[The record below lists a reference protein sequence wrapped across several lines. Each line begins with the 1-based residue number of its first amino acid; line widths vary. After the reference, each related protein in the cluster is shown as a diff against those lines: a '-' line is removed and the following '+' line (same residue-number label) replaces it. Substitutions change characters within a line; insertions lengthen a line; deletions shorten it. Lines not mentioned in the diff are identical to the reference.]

1 MDLSLSGLF
10 ALAQFTLRRPRD
22 SARELLAMGLPEAGR
37 WIGFLVVVLGSAI
50 GTHLTIALMP
60 AEQRAV
66 LQAMFTSPVQT
77 ALMQA
82 AVWLAITALITWGG
96 KMRGG
101 RGTFRDALL
110 LIAWLQFILLCVQA
124 LQLLLGLALPPA
136 AELVGLIGLLLLV
149 WLLTNFTAVLH
160 GFTSLWTVFLGLVIG
175 AVVLMFALA
184 FVLALVVGA
193 PVPGG

>member
-1 MDLSLSGLF
+1 
-10 ALAQFTLRRPRD
+10 
-22 SARELLAMGLPEAGR
+22 
-37 WIGFLVVVLGSAI
+37 
-50 GTHLTIALMP
+50 
-60 AEQRAV
+60 
-66 LQAMFTSPVQT
+66 
-77 ALMQA
+77 
-82 AVWLAITALITWGG
+82 
-96 KMRGG
+96 MRGG